1 MKFKTLLL
9 ILVFSSLS
17 CDNSEKSDDNNN
29 DFSKCLQTIIDG
41 ILEEPMSNPKRFI
54 NSYNYLGEK
63 VFEIS
68 PKSNVSEPATNV
80 IDVDCVT
87 ICLIGGIDGNQN
99 DCENFENAEFIE
111 RVWTD
116 PR

>member
-1 MKFKTLLL
+1 MKNFKMVILSIGLLL
-9 ILVFSSLS
+9 LS
-17 CDNSEKSDDNNN
+17 CDKNDDNKA
-29 DFSKCLQTIIDG
+29 DVPKCLQTIIDG

-87 ICLIGGIDGNQN
+87 ICLIGGIDGDQN
-99 DCENFENAEFIE
+99 DCENFENAELIE